1 MTTRVPSIV
10 IGPIVWVATNPTI
23 TGTTES
29 DPSSVSRTIVWTNA
43 LTRPR
48 ISSATCVPMIVSPV
62 RNAMP
67 ANAPTSITAAM
78 ARNRCGASATST
90 SAKPAATMPAPNSRL
105 CGMRRAI
112 RGAAPI
118 PRASPMKTEAN
129 RTP

>member
-10 IGPIVWVATNPTI
+10 IEPTVRFATNPTI
-23 TGTTES
+23 TGTIES
-29 DPSSVSRTIVWTNA
+29 EPSSVSRTIVWTKA

-48 ISSATCVPMIVSPV
+48 ISSATWVPMIVSPV

-90 SAKPAATMPAPNSRL
+90 SARPAATMPAPKRRL

-118 PRASPMKTEAN
+118 PMAKPMKTDAN
-129 RTP
+129 STP